1 MSSTRSTRRSRRAAK
16 IKEQESSV
24 LGSIGGAIRR
34 AVTPI
39 LGNFLQA
46 EEESDDDSDTDVN
59 PFPSEI
65 DADSFL
71 EKTTDEAKR
80 KEGKKRAIKFE
91 EAPSEGDTGAGI
103 GLRLKTESEEDVAP
117 QHSEVKKAVAIDV
130 AKLKYKG
137 TYIKEHESR

>member
-1 MSSTRSTRRSRRAAK
+1 M
-16 IKEQESSV
+16 

-59 PFPSEI
+59 SLPKRKD

-71 EKTTDEAKR
+71 EKTTDEAIR
-80 KEGKKRAIKFE
+80 KGGKKRAIKFE

-137 TYIKEHESR
+137 DIRSRT